1 MSTKFRPSQQKGESP
16 PNFVRHDDS
25 ISQFQNH
32 LEVSAFIGTPEH
44 RSRKAQRFRQNDNL
58 NIAENKTFLF
68 SDPETRQHYTPA
80 FRNTAPLCFGE
91 QTPFDYHFEKD
102 PRADGHT
109 VKIHRIA
116 MVLEL
121 PPSTCSSSLVP
132 GYIKYMPPKYFY
144 LQNMKFIAVSPLP
157 TAPIHHS
164 QARSARICHP

>member
-1 MSTKFRPSQQKGESP
+1 VSTKFRPSQQKGESP

-68 SDPETRQHYTPA
+68 SDPETRHHYTPA

-91 QTPFDYHFEKD
+91 QIPFDTISK
-102 PRADGHT
+102 
-109 VKIHRIA
+109 KIQGQ
-116 MVLEL
+116 MDTL
-121 PPSTCSSSLVP
+121 
-132 GYIKYMPPKYFY
+132 
-144 LQNMKFIAVSPLP
+144 
-157 TAPIHHS
+157 
-164 QARSARICHP
+164 